1 MSFNSNGGDRPLA
14 VGKSTTLN
22 VYMPNGDNKVIKYV
36 SGTNIRTICDLVVN
50 KLGHGERPYSK
61 SYALYLRHTDP
72 SKVKS
77 DLSYY
82 YFPSWCHRK
91 GNIMA
96 VSVLTLVTSGCSY
109 SHMLSL

>member
-1 MSFNSNGGDRPLA
+1 MFVAPLIYPEAVEYTLPPLSGMSFNSNGGDRPLA

-22 VYMPNGDNKVIKYV
+22 VYMPNGDNKLIKYV

-77 DLSYY
+77 DSSYY
-82 YFPSWCHRK
+82 YFLFMVPR
-91 GNIMA
+91 
-96 VSVLTLVTSGCSY
+96 
-109 SHMLSL
+109 